1 MITIHTQTVGDK
13 VLLPS
18 DELKELIELARQ
30 KQEIKAERL
39 EVVDLP
45 PDPKALT
52 AKMTY
57 EEFLEWLDEDTHAEW
72 VNGEVI
78 FMTPIS
84 IEHQNL
90 GRFLL
95 SLISH
100 FADSHQLGVVA
111 YDPFQMKTAPELP
124 SRAPDI
130 MFVANENVSRLEET
144 YLNGPADIVVEIIS
158 PGSRGTDRGDK
169 FYEYEEGGVCEYW
182 LIDPQRHQA
191 EFYLRGEDGIYSLAP
206 INEAGIFRSAVLH
219 GLWLKTDWLWKESMP
234 SVLEVL
240 REWGLV

>member
-1 MITIHTQTVGDK
+1 MITIHTQPIGDK
-13 VLLPS
+13 VLLPN
-18 DELKELIELARQ
+18 DELEKLIELARQ
-30 KQEIKAERL
+30 KQEIKSERL
-39 EVVDLP
+39 DTSDFP
-45 PDPKALT
+45 PDQKTLA

-57 EEFLEWLDEDTHAEW
+57 DEFLEWLDEDTHAEW

-78 FMTPIS
+78 LMTPIS

-130 MFVANENVSRLEET
+130 MFVANENLSRLEET
-144 YLNGPADIVVEIIS
+144 YLNGPADLVVEIIS

-191 EFYLRGEDGIYSLAP
+191 EFYLRGEDGIYGLAP
-206 INEAGIFRSAVLH
+206 ISEDGIFRSTVLK
-219 GLWLKTDWLWKESMP
+219 GLWLKADWLWKESMP

>member
-1 MITIHTQTVGDK
+1 MITIHTQPIGDK
-13 VLLPS
+13 VLLPN
-18 DELKELIELARQ
+18 DELEKLIELARQ

-39 EVVDLP
+39 AVSDFP

-52 AKMTY
+52 VKMTY

-72 VNGEVI
+72 INGEVI

-100 FADSHQLGVVA
+100 FADLHQLGVVA

-130 MFVANENVSRLEET
+130 LFVANENLSRLEET
-144 YLNGPADIVVEIIS
+144 YLNGPADLVVEIIS

-191 EFYLRGEDGIYSLAP
+191 EFYLRGEDGIYCLAP
-206 INEAGIFRSAVLH
+206 ISKEGIFRSAVLK
-219 GLWLKTDWLWKESMP
+219 GLWLKTDWLSKESMP
-234 SVLEVL
+234 SVLDVL
-240 REWGLV
+240 KEWGLV

>member
-1 MITIHTQTVGDK
+1 MITIHTQSIGDK
-13 VLLPS
+13 VLLPN
-18 DELKELIELARQ
+18 DELKTLIELARQ

-39 EVVDLP
+39 EDSDFSS
-45 PDPKALT
+45 DPKALT
-52 AKMTY
+52 VKMTY
-57 EEFLEWLDEDTHAEW
+57 GEFLEWLDEDTHAEW
-72 VNGEVI
+72 INGEVI

-100 FADSHQLGVVA
+100 FVDLHQLGVVA

-130 MFVANENVSRLEET
+130 LFVANENLSRLEET
-144 YLNGPADIVVEIIS
+144 YLNGPADLVVEIIS

-169 FYEYEEGGVCEYW
+169 FYEYEEGGVREYW
-182 LIDPQRHQA
+182 LIDPQRHQV
-191 EFYLRGEDGIYSLAP
+191 EFYLYSKDGIYCLAP
-206 INEAGIFRSAVLH
+206 ISEEGVFRSIVLQ
-219 GLWLKTDWLWKESMP
+219 GLWLKTNWLWKESMP
-234 SVLEVL
+234 PVLDVL

>member
-1 MITIHTQTVGDK
+1 MITIHTQSIGDK
-13 VLLPS
+13 VLLPN
-18 DELKELIELARQ
+18 DELKTLIELARQ

-39 EVVDLP
+39 EASDFSS
-45 PDPKALT
+45 DPKALT
-52 AKMTY
+52 MKMTY

-72 VNGEVI
+72 INGEVI

-100 FADSHQLGVVA
+100 FADLHRLGIVA

-130 MFVANENVSRLEET
+130 LFVANENLSRLEET
-144 YLNGPADIVVEIIS
+144 YLNGPADLVVEIIS

-191 EFYLRGEDGIYSLAP
+191 EFYLRSKDGIYCLAP
-206 INEAGIFRSAVLH
+206 ISEDGIFRSVVLQ

-234 SVLEVL
+234 PVLEVL

>member
-1 MITIHTQTVGDK
+1 MITIHTHPIGDK
-13 VLLPS
+13 VLLPNH
-18 DELKELIELARQ
+18 ELEKLIELARQ

-39 EVVDLP
+39 DASDFP
-45 PDPKALT
+45 PDPKALA

-72 VNGEVI
+72 INGEVI

-100 FADSHQLGVVA
+100 FVDLHQLGVIA

-130 MFVANENVSRLEET
+130 LFVANENLPRLEET
-144 YLNGPADIVVEIIS
+144 YLDGPADLVVEIIS

-191 EFYLRGEDGIYSLAP
+191 EFYLRGEDGIYCLTP
-206 INEAGIFRSAVLH
+206 ISKDGIFRSTVLH
-219 GLWLKTDWLWKESMP
+219 GLWLKIDWLWKGSMP
-234 SVLEVL
+234 PVLGVL
-240 REWGLV
+240 KEWGLV

>member
-1 MITIHTQTVGDK
+1 MITIHTQPIGDK
-13 VLLPS
+13 VLLPN
-18 DELKELIELARQ
+18 DELEKLIELARQ
-30 KQEIKAERL
+30 KQEIKSERL
-39 EVVDLP
+39 DTSDFP
-45 PDPKALT
+45 PDQKTLA

-57 EEFLEWLDEDTHAEW
+57 DEFLEWLDEDTHAEW

-78 FMTPIS
+78 FMMPIS

-100 FADSHQLGVVA
+100 FVDLHRLGVVT

-130 MFVANENVSRLEET
+130 MFVANENLSRLEET
-144 YLNGPADIVVEIIS
+144 NLNGPADLVVEIIS

-191 EFYLRGEDGIYSLAP
+191 EFYLRGEDGIYGLAP
-206 INEAGIFRSAVLH
+206 ISEDGIFRSTVLK
-219 GLWLKTDWLWKESMP
+219 GLWLKVDWLWKESMP

-240 REWGLV
+240 GEWGLV

>member
-1 MITIHTQTVGDK
+1 MITIHTQSIGDK
-13 VLLPS
+13 VLLPN
-18 DELKELIELARQ
+18 DELKTLIELARQ
-30 KQEIKAERL
+30 KQEIKAEHL
-39 EVVDLP
+39 ETSDFPL
-45 PDPKALT
+45 DPKALT
-52 AKMTY
+52 VKMTY

-72 VNGEVI
+72 VNGEAI

-84 IEHQNL
+84 IEYQNL

-100 FADSHQLGVVA
+100 FADLHQLGVVA
-111 YDPFQMKTAPELP
+111 YDPFQMKTGPELP

-130 MFVANENVSRLEET
+130 LFVANENLSRLEET
-144 YLNGPADIVVEIIS
+144 YLNGPADLVVEIIS

-191 EFYLRGEDGIYSLAP
+191 EFYLRSEDGIYCSAP
-206 INEAGIFRSAVLH
+206 ISEDGIFRSAVLQ

>member
-1 MITIHTQTVGDK
+1 MITIHTQPIGDK
-13 VLLPS
+13 VLLPN
-18 DELKELIELARQ
+18 DELEKLIELARQ
-30 KQEIKAERL
+30 KQEIKSERL
-39 EVVDLP
+39 DTSDFP
-45 PDPKALT
+45 PDQKTLA

-57 EEFLEWLDEDTHAEW
+57 DEFLEWLDEDTHAEW

-78 FMTPIS
+78 FMMPIS

-100 FADSHQLGVVA
+100 FVDLHRLGVVT

-130 MFVANENVSRLEET
+130 MFVANENLSRLEET
-144 YLNGPADIVVEIIS
+144 NLNGPADLVVEIIS

-191 EFYLRGEDGIYSLAP
+191 EFYLRGEDGIYCLAP
-206 INEAGIFRSAVLH
+206 ISEDGIFRSTVLK
-219 GLWLKTDWLWKESMP
+219 GLWLKADWLWKQ
-234 SVLEVL
+234 VLIYAS
-240 REWGLV
+240 RFMNPP